1 VVLKMVRGKARQ
13 VHPLLYVVA
22 GAFVL
27 YFIQGVVTKLVS

>member
-27 YFIQGVVTKLVS
+27 YFIQGVITKLVS

>member
-1 VVLKMVRGKARQ
+1 MVRGKTRQ

-27 YFIQGVVTKLVS
+27 YFTQGVITKLVS